1 MVFLFLSVL
10 FLVLRSYSFLFPGVV
25 ILSLSVLFYHK
36 KASSHQNN
44 KLIFSLSIL
53 TLIFLAI
60 GGLDGSTPTDLLD
73 LICIHCS
80 GILFLKGTEETK
92 FDIVRTGFLEEIV
105 QKKERILFLF
115 LWIAGFRIWWQ
126 GDIHFWE
133 KLNFLSIVKSGILVC
148 ILSFLYLRSRKTKL
162 ITSCFVLLS
171 LSVLLVQP
179 TLLNFSYFYLFS
191 FLQTDIESKNINA
204 GINV

>member
-10 FLVLRSYSFLFPGVV
+10 FLVLRYYSFLFPGVV

-36 KASSHQNN
+36 KAGSYQNN
-44 KLIFSLSIL
+44 EPIFPLSIL
-53 TLIFLAI
+53 TLILLAI
-60 GGLDGSTPTDLLD
+60 SGLDGSTPVDLLD

-80 GILFLKGTEETK
+80 GILFLRGAEETK
-92 FDIVRTGFLEEIV
+92 FDIKTGFLEEIV

-115 LWIAGFRIWWQ
+115 LWIAGFRMWWQ
-126 GDIHFWE
+126 SDIYFWE
-133 KLNFLSIVKSGILVC
+133 KLNFLSMIKSGILVC
-148 ILSFLYLRSRKTKL
+148 ILGFLYLRSRKTKL
-162 ITSCFVLLS
+162 VTSCCMLLS
-171 LSVLLVQP
+171 LSILLLQP

-191 FLQTDIESKNINA
+191 FLQTDIESKKINA

>member
-1 MVFLFLSVL
+1 M
-10 FLVLRSYSFLFPGVV
+10 
-25 ILSLSVLFYHK
+25 
-36 KASSHQNN
+36 
-44 KLIFSLSIL
+44 
-53 TLIFLAI
+53 IFLAI